1 MRLRQVGSLRAALT
15 AAAPRLAELRR
26 ALQPARRAFLW
37 SDESEFGP
45 HQRLMRALAARAPL
59 PWSPRGARDAGENRQ
74 LAQNW
79 RDARDAASLQP
90 SVVEL
95 QQ

>member
-45 HQRLMRALAARAPL
+45 HQRLMRALAARAPR
-59 PWSPRGARDAGENRQ
+59 WSLQGAQDAGGGRQ
-74 LAQNW
+74 LAQDA